1 MTHVQFISFL
11 FELEMN
17 AQIAHWKSK
26 YAPHIALGEVYEAV
40 EGFRDTYAEIL
51 QRDDLLKGF
60 EPPVVRED
68 VPPVILIKNAIS
80 IVERYRAGLT
90 QSHLQNEVDTLIS
103 SLSGSLYKLK
113 HL

>member
-26 YAPHIALGEVYEAV
+26 YAPHKALGHIYEDVYE
-40 EGFRDTYAEIL
+40 FRDKYAEIL
-51 QRDDLLKGF
+51 QRDDLLVGF
-60 EPPVVRED
+60 LPPQVREE
-68 VPPVILIKNAIS
+68 VPPVILVKNAIS
-80 IVERYRAGLT
+80 TIERYRSGLT

-103 SLSGSLYKLK
+103 SLSANLYKLK

>member
-11 FELEMN
+11 FELEIN

-26 YAPHIALGEVYEAV
+26 YAPHMALGEVYEAV
-40 EGFRDTYAEIL
+40 EEFIDKYAEIL
-51 QRDDLLKGF
+51 QREDLLRGY
-60 EPPVVRED
+60 ETPVIRED
-68 VPPVILIKNAIS
+68 VSPVILIKNAIS
-80 IVERYRAGLT
+80 TIERYRQTLT
-90 QSHLQNEVDTLIS
+90 QGYLQNEVDTLIS